1 MTIIENYDK
10 INFKTGLSL
19 SEYNELVNKL
29 TDITTEYYKNGSF
42 GIIYIS
48 QATIIIGSTTDIQ
61 LEELTTDELWE
72 LVTATDIMQD
82 IAEHLGKIYIQL
94 FEDVD
99 RGVKYRTSLSAR
111 ADKLTE
117 IIAEAAKLL
126 REQLDNV
133 DINSI
138 VENFSKNIEKT

>member
-10 INFKTGLSL
+10 INFKTELSL

-48 QATIIIGSTTDIQ
+48 QATIIIGATTDIQ
-61 LEELTTDELWE
+61 LGELTTDELWE

-82 IAEHLGKIYIQL
+82 IEEHLGKIYIQL

-99 RGVKYRTSLSAR
+99 RGVKYRTSLSAQ

-126 REQLDNV
+126 KEQLDNV

-138 VENFSKNIEKT
+138 VENFSKKY